1 MFHWTFWLA
10 YWFGRGLDVIIFIC
24 LVILVIVLIKF
35 FTYKEKP

>member
-10 YWFGRGLDVIIFIC
+10 FWFGRGLEVVMLIA
-24 LVILVIVLIKF
+24 LAILAVTLIKF